1 MILAGNL
8 RGRRG
13 LRHGFFGRAGGVS
26 EGIYASLNCG
36 FGSGDETA
44 RVAENRA
51 RAMRQASLDPANL
64 VTAYQTHSR
73 RVAVVETPWGR
84 GDSPEVDAMV
94 TTKPG
99 IALGI
104 LHADCAPVLFA
115 DADARVVGA
124 AHAGWRGALD
134 GVLEATLA
142 EMQRHGADLS
152 RIAAAIGPCIAQA
165 SYEVG
170 PEFRARFVEIESG
183 NAQFFAASPKRPRH
197 FQFDLE
203 GYAADRLARA
213 GVRGVERLGRDTC
226 AESEVFFSYRRR
238 TLDGGKDYG
247 RNISLIA
254 LED

>member
-1 MILAGNL
+1 MIRAGNL
-8 RGRRG
+8 RDRPG

-36 FGSGDETA
+36 LGSGDDRA
-44 RVAENRA
+44 HVAENRA
-51 RAMRQASLDPANL
+51 RAMRQAGLDPGNL

-73 RVAVVETPWGR
+73 RVAVVDKPWAS
-84 GDSPEVDAMV
+84 GDSPQVDAMV
-94 TTKPG
+94 TTRPG

-115 DADARVVGA
+115 DSEARVVGA

-134 GVLEATLA
+134 GVLEETLA
-142 EMQRHGADLS
+142 EMQRHGAQLS
-152 RIAAAIGPCIAQA
+152 RIAAAIGPCIGQA

-170 PEFRARFVEIESG
+170 PEFRTRFIESEPGHARF
-183 NAQFFAASPKRPRH
+183 FTASPKRPQH

-213 GVRGVERLGRDTC
+213 GVRDVERLARDTC
-226 AESEVFFSYRRR
+226 GESDNFFSYRRR
-238 TLDGGKDYG
+238 TLDGGKNYG